1 MESYN
6 VPNNATENVEET
18 YRNLMDGYNYV
29 HYDDCNEYLT
39 DGYYHQ
45 LSAPG
50 YNEMG
55 SADIIAQT
63 I

>member
-1 MESYN
+1 MTEDIESTYN
-6 VPNNATENVEET
+6 KI
-18 YRNLMDGYNYV
+18 MDSYNYV
-29 HYDDCNEYLT
+29 SVDNCEDVII

>member
-1 MESYN
+1 MAEDIESTYNKLMESYN
-6 VPNNATENVEET
+6 YVNDNNC
-18 YRNLMDGYNYV
+18 
-29 HYDDCNEYLT
+29 DDVIV